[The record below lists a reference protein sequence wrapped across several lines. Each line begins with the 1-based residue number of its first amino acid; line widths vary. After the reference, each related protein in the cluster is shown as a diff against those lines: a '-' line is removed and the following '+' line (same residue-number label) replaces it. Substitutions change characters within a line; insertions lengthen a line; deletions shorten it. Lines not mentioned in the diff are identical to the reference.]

1 MNILA
6 IVLLLVSQAIF
17 NLNPVILKTN
27 TCSFIYKVL
36 FSTLTLVIP
45 SLVYFKINDKNYLE
59 DLKVFLLNK
68 NTLLSSFSYF
78 LYTVIYF
85 YSQQVL
91 PITIALPVFMLYPFI
106 LMLLNRVL
114 NLESINIGE
123 LIGGVI
129 TFIGIVVLSNSPLKN
144 KPSNYRLKLLLC
156 MVSGVFCALAYVLLK
171 TGEKRVLVKEDSL
184 KIKKLQEKQT
194 NLFNIHANMLLMNFI
209 PTVLFLI
216 IFIAKNLLF
225 KNKYNDNLLFKGKN
239 DTKSL
244 IKLLVISFGIQYIS
258 NLLTQY
264 SLINL
269 PPAIYSALLNSSVMI
284 AFIYG
289 KFFFNETVNL
299 QKIIG
304 CLVILTGI
312 SFNIYSSGQIET
324 RRDYLFIKR

>member
-1 MNILA
+1 MCIRDRNILA

-225 KNKYNDNLLFKGKN
+225 KNKYL
-239 DTKSL
+239 SL
-244 IKLLVISFGIQYIS
+244 IHI
-258 NLLTQY
+258 
-264 SLINL
+264 
-269 PPAIYSALLNSSVMI
+269 
-284 AFIYG
+284 
-289 KFFFNETVNL
+289 
-299 QKIIG
+299 
-304 CLVILTGI
+304 
-312 SFNIYSSGQIET
+312 
-324 RRDYLFIKR
+324 